1 MKILVL
7 NSGSSSLKYKLFDMH
22 EEKPLLSGEIDGIGL
37 DRCVFRIEYYED
49 GKEKKDQEKLL
60 VNDHVDAVMLALKS
74 LKQKKVIKEYSEITG
89 TGHRVVHGGEHYS
102 KPILIDRKVINT
114 IRDMYDMAPLHNPHN
129 LAGILACRKMLS
141 QTPQVAVFDTAFHQ
155 TLAPQAYLYALPYE
169 LYKKHKIR
177 RYGFHGTSHKYVS
190 EQAIKLLG
198 KKESRIITCHLGNGA
213 SLAAVK
219 NNESVDTS
227 MGFTPLEG
235 LIMGTR
241 TGSIDPAIPIYLIR
255 DKGMKPGQV
264 DNLLNKE
271 SGLMGV
277 SGITRD
283 VRDLHKAALKGN
295 KRAELALQMFAR
307 RAAFYI
313 GGYIALLGGLDAL
326 VFTAGI
332 GEGAWFVRR
341 DICKYLEPLGIMIN
355 DKLNKKNQV
364 IISKP
369 GSKVKV
375 YVIPTNEE
383 LQIARET
390 KELVG
395 K

>member
-341 DICKYLEPLGIMIN
+341 DICKYFEHLGIKI
-355 DKLNKKNQV
+355 DVEANKKDNT

-369 GSKVKV
+369 SSKIKV
-375 YVIPTNEE
+375 FVIPTNEE

-390 KELVG
+390 KDLVG
-395 K
+395 